1 MTLPD
6 GSLQSLASVWKV
18 EDRFLTTSQ
27 DEANQSPDKKNTKS
41 SADYS
46 HGQGIKVPQGSIL
59 ASPPEDVEPKP
70 LSSPSSLRLPVSR
83 LLSHSADKPLSV
95 NFPDGGLGHG
105 PSSQGGASHVKGTHE
120 SERRPH
126 SAAAVLSRP
135 RRSPGSLRYPV
146 APVSLWELY
155 EGSSRRPESARPPV
169 SPKAATHLALSAD
182 ASRSYRPLSA
192 REALMQEKS
201 QRAHPR
207 QKWPPEGSG
216 GQIGGIKSSEAIHAE
231 GDDDPAELGLEDSGE
246 PSASSSSSPLLRR
259 DQLFIGKTF
268 GDPIVKDRHA
278 AAIIRPNSALP
289 VSPLKSQAMI
299 WESGQMPTQSDMI
312 MSATV
317 ERGKNGRPESPHSGL
332 FKSRLHKT

>member
-27 DEANQSPDKKNTKS
+27 DEANQSPDEQNTKS
-41 SADYS
+41 NADYC
-46 HGQGIKVPQGSIL
+46 HRQGIKVPQGSIL
-59 ASPPEDVEPKP
+59 TPPPEEVEPKP

-95 NFPDGGLGHG
+95 IVPDGGLGQG
-105 PSSQGGASHVKGTHE
+105 SSSQAGASHVKGTHE

-155 EGSSRRPESARPPV
+155 GGSSRRPESARPPV

-207 QKWPPEGSG
+207 QKWPPGGSG
-216 GQIGGIKSSEAIHAE
+216 GQIGGIKSSEAIRAE
-231 GDDDPAELGLEDSGE
+231 SDDNPAESGLEDSGE
-246 PSASSSSSPLLRR
+246 PSASSSSSLLLRR
-259 DQLFIGKTF
+259 DHLIGKAF
-268 GDPIVKDRHA
+268 GDPVVKDRHAA
-278 AAIIRPNSALP
+278 AAIIRPNSAFP
-289 VSPLKSQAMI
+289 APPLKSQAS
-299 WESGQMPTQSDMI
+299 WESGRMPMPSMKFSAAVGRGQS
-312 MSATV
+312 
-317 ERGKNGRPESPHSGL
+317 GRPESPHSGL